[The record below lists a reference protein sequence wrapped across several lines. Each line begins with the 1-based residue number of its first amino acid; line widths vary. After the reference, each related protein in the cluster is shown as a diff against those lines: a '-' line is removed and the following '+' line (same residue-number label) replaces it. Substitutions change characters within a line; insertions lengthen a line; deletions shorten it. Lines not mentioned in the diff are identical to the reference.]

1 MIYTIIIILGILLDR
16 ICKIY
21 ATNNFIENPVYT
33 KIINLIYLENR
44 GAAFGILQ
52 NRRIFFII
60 LTLVV
65 VIYLLYYF
73 VKNIR
78 TNPRLLNIALS
89 LIISGAI
96 GNFYDRL
103 VHTYVVDFIEFSF
116 INFPVF
122 NIADI
127 LVTTGSILLIVFI
140 IFGEMDGDKSV
151 SRNRKWLGWNFK
163 RWMD

>member
-16 ICKIY
+16 ITKVY
-21 ATNNFIENPVYT
+21 AKNIFIENPVYT
-33 KIINLIYLENR
+33 KLINLIYLENK

-52 NRRIFFII
+52 NKRMFFII

-65 VIYLLYYF
+65 VTYLLYYF
-73 VKNIR
+73 IKNVK
-78 TNPRLLNIALS
+78 TNPKLLNIALS

-103 VHTYVVDFIEFSF
+103 IHSYVVDFIEFSF
-116 INFPVF
+116 INFPIF

-127 LVTTGSILLIVFI
+127 LVTMGSFLLIVFI
-140 IFGEMDGDKSV
+140 IFGEMDGEKNV
-151 SRNRKWLGWNFK
+151 SSIRK
-163 RWMD
+163 

>member
-1 MIYTIIIILGILLDR
+1 MIYTIIIILGIVLDR
-16 ICKIY
+16 ITKIY
-21 ATNNFIENPVYT
+21 ASSNFLQNPI
-33 KIINLIYLENR
+33 KGKLINLVYVENR

-52 NRRIFFII
+52 DRRIFFII

-65 VIYLLYYF
+65 VAYLLYYF
-73 VKNIR
+73 IRNIN
-78 TNPRLLNIALS
+78 TNPKMLNLALS
-89 LIISGAI
+89 LIISGAL

-103 VHTYVVDFIEFSF
+103 FHGYVVDFIEFSF

-127 LVTTGSILLIVFI
+127 LVTLGSILLIVFI
-140 IFGEMDGDKSV
+140 LFSDMDGDKNV

-163 RWMD
+163 RWVD